1 MAEPTTG
8 MKIETTAKPLLV
20 CRDVGVRF
28 GGLQA
33 LSGVNFEAC
42 QGEITAVI
50 GPNGAGKTTLINA
63 ISGMVQAQQ
72 GAFRL
77 GADDI
82 TRAQPHE
89 RSRLG
94 LVRTFQNLE
103 IFSNMTVL
111 ENVMAGCHARLRVP
125 AWASLLR
132 TRKSLAMEKTI
143 RNEALEVL
151 DFVGLFELAK
161 YQARDLPFG
170 KQRLLELARALAAG
184 PRVLLLDEP
193 AAGLNMSETQVLA
206 DLILSV
212 RDHYRLSI
220 VLVEHD
226 MDLVMRISD
235 QVMVLCFGQ
244 VISRGTPAQVQC
256 DPGVISAYLGDDE
269 D

>member
-1 MAEPTTG
+1 MAE
-8 MKIETTAKPLLV
+8 PLLV
-20 CRDVGVRF
+20 CTDVGVRF

-33 LSGVNFEAC
+33 LSGVDLSA
-42 QGEITAVI
+42 GKDEITAVI

-63 ISGMVQAQQ
+63 VSGMVPAQQ
-72 GAFRL
+72 GTFRL

-103 IFSNMTVL
+103 IFSNMTLL
-111 ENVMAGCHARLRVP
+111 ENVMTGCHARLRVAP
-125 AWASLLR
+125 WHSLLR
-132 TRKSLAMEKTI
+132 TRTSRAMEKAI
-143 RNEALEVL
+143 QNEALEVL

-170 KQRLLELARALAAG
+170 KQRLLELARALAAR
-184 PRVLLLDEP
+184 PRLLLLDEP

-206 DLILSV
+206 DLIL
-212 RDHYRLSI
+212 RAREHFRLSI

-235 QVMVLCFGQ
+235 QVLVLCFGQ
-244 VISRGTPAQVQC
+244 VISRGAPAQIQR
-256 DPGVISAYLGDDE
+256 DPQVIAAYLGDDE
-269 D
+269 G

>member
-1 MAEPTTG
+1 MAES
-8 MKIETTAKPLLV
+8 LLV
-20 CRDVGVRF
+20 CTDVGVRF

-33 LSGVNFEAC
+33 LSGVDLAAGR
-42 QGEITAVI
+42 GEITAVI

-63 ISGMVQAQQ
+63 IFGMVQAQR
-72 GAFRL
+72 GTFRL

-82 TRAQPHE
+82 TNSPPHE

-111 ENVMAGCHARLRVP
+111 ENVMTGCHARLRVSP
-125 AWASLLR
+125 WGSLLH
-132 TRKSLAMEKTI
+132 TSASQSMEKLI

-170 KQRLLELARALAAG
+170 KQRLLELARALCAR
-184 PRVLLLDEP
+184 PRLLLLDEP

-206 DLILSV
+206 DLIL
-212 RDHYRLSI
+212 RAREQFGLSI

-235 QVMVLCFGQ
+235 QVTVLCFGQ
-244 VISRGTPAQVQC
+244 VISRGTPAQVQR
-256 DPGVISAYLGDDE
+256 DPEVIAAYLGDDE